1 MHAAAGARRRIQK
14 LGPYTCL
21 ALLAVPLM
29 LVEPLKLV
37 ALFVAGKG
45 HWLAGTWMI
54 VAAYVGS
61 LLIVERLFRTVKPK
75 LMLISWFATL
85 WTWLVGLRDKAIASV
100 RGSAFESRQQS
111 EAEKILYQS
120 DEVHRLQISARFKEK
135 LYQDNEK

>member
-1 MHAAAGARRRIQK
+1 MPGPFRARRRRKLTVFAGARRRIQQ
-14 LGPYTCL
+14 LSPYTSM

-54 VAAYVGS
+54 VAAYAGS

-75 LMLISWFATL
+75 LMLVSWFATS
-85 WTWLVGLRDKAIASV
+85 WMWCVGLRDKAIASV
-100 RGSAFESRQQS
+100 RSNAFES
-111 EAEKILYQS
+111 
-120 DEVHRLQISARFKEK
+120 
-135 LYQDNEK
+135 

>member
-1 MHAAAGARRRIQK
+1 MSGPFRARRRRTLTVLAGARGRIQK
-14 LGPYTCL
+14 LGPYTTM

-54 VAAYVGS
+54 VAAYTRS

-85 WTWLVGLRDKAIASV
+85 WMWFVGLRDKVICIGTRHRV
-100 RGSAFESRQQS
+100 RNLAEIRSIEKSAP
-111 EAEKILYQS
+111 I
-120 DEVHRLQISARFKEK
+120 
-135 LYQDNEK
+135 